1 VSSPKPPSLP
11 EFERPPVIEV
21 ALGVQ
26 FDPIAALNSARI
38 VEFWADRLRDRFPT
52 ADELQPIAPAVE
64 WFGAPFPMQ
73 FAFQFGARAASTRWL
88 FADGAQNELVQI
100 QQDRFVRNWRQI
112 AEGDKYPRYP
122 PLKQKFREDFELF
135 EGFLTERGLPAPV
148 PNQCEV
154 TYVNHVDLTPGQ
166 TSGEPQ
172 QYLSPWSGKY
182 SDGFLPVPESVE
194 VAARYPILRG
204 GEPVGRLHITSS
216 PVQSVQTG
224 SWLFLLTLTARGRPA
239 TRDVE
244 GVLDFLDLGR
254 EHVVRGFAS
263 VTTPDAHK
271 TWGRR
276 RDGITS

>member
-1 VSSPKPPSLP
+1 MSSPTPSLP
-11 EFERPPVIEV
+11 DFERPPVIEV

-26 FDPIAALNSARI
+26 FDPIAPLNSAHI
-38 VEFWADRLRDRFPT
+38 VEFWADRIRGRFPQ
-52 ADELQPIAPAVE
+52 ASELPPIAPAVE
-64 WFGAPFPMQ
+64 WFGAPSPPQ
-73 FAFQFGARAASTRWL
+73 FAFQFVAGAVSTRWL
-88 FADGAQNELVQI
+88 FSDGGAQNELVQI

-112 AEGDKYPRYP
+112 GEGNKYPRYP
-122 PLKQKFREDFELF
+122 SLKQKFREDFELF
-135 EGFLTERGLPAPV
+135 EAFLAERGLPAPV

-154 TYVNHVDLTPGQ
+154 TYVNHVDLAPGQ

-172 QYLSPWSGKY
+172 NYLSPWSGKH

-194 VAARYPILRG
+194 VAAHYPILRG
-204 GEPVGRLHITSS
+204 GQPIGRLHVASS

-224 SWLFLLTLTARGRPA
+224 SSLFLLTLTARGRPA
-239 TRDVE
+239 TRDVA

-263 VTTPDAHK
+263 VTTPEAHK

-276 RDGITS
+276 DGINS